1 MRSNIMLV
9 GHLGANPE
17 EGKTLKSGRR
27 MCKLRI
33 ATKPRRKDGE
43 TNWWSVTVFGSS
55 ADYSMNYLGKGDL
68 VMIEGDVS
76 LRKYEDREG
85 QKRVS
90 VDVTASHVQ
99 GLGRRNAQQEETG
112 IGEHREEIPF

>member
-1 MRSNIMLV
+1 
-9 GHLGANPE
+9 
-17 EGKTLKSGRR
+17 
-27 MCKLRI
+27 
-33 ATKPRRKDGE
+33 
-43 TNWWSVTVFGSS
+43 
-55 ADYSMNYLGKGDL
+55 
-68 VMIEGDVS
+68 MIEGDVS

-112 IGEHREEIPF
+112 MGGHREEIPF